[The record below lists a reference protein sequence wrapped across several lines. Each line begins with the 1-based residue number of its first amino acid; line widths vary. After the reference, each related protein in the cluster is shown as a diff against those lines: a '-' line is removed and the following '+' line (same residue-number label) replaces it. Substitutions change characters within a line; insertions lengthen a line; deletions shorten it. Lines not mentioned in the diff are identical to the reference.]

1 MRFRTKK
8 ELLEHLGKNSSD
20 NKLVDRLIVKGTVE
34 KISWGYELKDQ
45 ESEEVVRLR
54 EEVSKLKKELEN
66 RPTSNT
72 SDTSSGDIEEY
83 KVNCEYRH
91 KQFKIMK
98 RWYELVIEYTYPY
111 ASKGQKIE
119 KSEYNEQLSLAVRE
133 QLEHE
138 FWKLE

>member
-20 NKLVDRLIVKGTVE
+20 NKLVDRLIAKGTVE

-45 ESEEVVRLR
+45 ENEEV
-54 EEVSKLKKELEN
+54 EKLKKKVVELE
-66 RPTSNT
+66 RQLKEREQGTMP
-72 SDTSSGDIEEY
+72 SSSEVDEY

-91 KQFKIMK
+91 KQYRIMK